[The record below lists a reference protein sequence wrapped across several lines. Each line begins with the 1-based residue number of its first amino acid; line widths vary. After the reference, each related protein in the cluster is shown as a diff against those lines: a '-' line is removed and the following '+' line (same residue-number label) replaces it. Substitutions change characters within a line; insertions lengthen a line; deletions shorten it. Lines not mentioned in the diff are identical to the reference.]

1 MGPELPAA
9 LRAAADRLLE
19 GVSRRDLAQRAARV
33 STTYRSGGT
42 SAAAIGGAEDATAY
56 VLSRLPATYAAAG
69 AALGEA
75 QRMAPDF
82 APRSLLDAGAGP
94 GGASW
99 AALEAWPDIAKATLL
114 DASRPFLEMA
124 RALAQDGPS
133 ALRDAE
139 FRRGDLVAE
148 GADWPK
154 ADLVI
159 TSYALAE
166 IAPAHQ
172 ARVVEALW
180 SACEGV
186 LVIVEPG
193 TPAGFSRVLAA
204 RETLIAAGGVVLAPC
219 PHDAA
224 CPMTAPRWCHFVQR
238 LPRSRDHRLAKEADA
253 PFEDEKF
260 SYLAVARAGVRAAPR
275 GPRILGPPRG
285 AKPGLEFEVCAA
297 EGIER
302 RFILKREK
310 AAFAAVRR
318 LRWGDAFPRF

>member
-19 GVSRRDLAQRAARV
+19 GVSRGDLARRAARV

-42 SAAAIGGAEDATAY
+42 SAAAIGGVEDATAY

-69 AALGEA
+69 AALSEV

-82 APRSLLDAGAGP
+82 EPRSLLDAGAGP

-99 AALEAWPDIAKATLL
+99 AALEAWPDIAQATLL
-114 DASRPFLEMA
+114 DASRPFLDMA
-124 RALAQDGPS
+124 RTLAQDGPR
-133 ALRDAE
+133 ALQAADL
-139 FRRGDLVAE
+139 RRGDLIA
-148 GADWPK
+148 ADTAWPR
-154 ADLVI
+154 ADLVV

-166 IAPAHQ
+166 IAPAQ
-172 ARVVEALW
+172 QSRVVEALW

-193 TPAGFSRVLAA
+193 TPAGFARILAA
-204 RETLIAAGGVVLAPC
+204 REILIAAGGAILAPC
-219 PHDAA
+219 AHQDA
-224 CPMTAPRWCHFVQR
+224 CPMPAPRWCHFAQR
-238 LPRSRDHRLAKEADA
+238 LPRSRDHRLAKNADA

-260 SYLAVARAGVRAAPR
+260 SYLAVARPGVSLSPR
-275 GPRILGPPRG
+275 QARILAPPHS

-297 EGIER
+297 GGLER
-302 RFILKREK
+302 RFVPKRDK
-310 AAFAAVRR
+310 AKFAAVRR
-318 LRWGDAFPRF
+318 LRWGDALSGS